1 VQLFTSSW
9 VVPVAR
15 PPVRDGRVAVDGGR
29 IAWVGGPGEPGEPKC
44 TIEDLGPGVILPGLV
59 NAHCHLELSSLQGRI
74 PLPLPFV
81 PWVRELIAA
90 RAQETPNL
98 LRAGVERG
106 VRQLLDAGTAAVGDV
121 SNDLAHLDL
130 LAGSGLRAVV
140 FYELIGWDP
149 ARAETIMDEADARL
163 AALPDDLPGKGVSV
177 RSAAHAPHSVSAA
190 LLGRL
195 LARGGPATLH
205 LAESTAET
213 RFLRAGDD
221 EWSSLLRDRGAGH
234 VAFDPPGVSPVKY
247 LDSLGILRPGLLAVH
262 CVETDAA
269 DRSLLAHRGVFVAVC
284 PRSNRNLEL
293 GPAPV
298 PELLAA
304 GVRLCLGSDSLA
316 SAGTL
321 SVLDDAR
328 ALRLAFPEVP
338 AQALVRMATL
348 GGAEA
353 LGLSE
358 LGSIEPG
365 KAAALAH
372 APTQRAVR
380 DPLEYLL
387 CGEARLRRLSA

>member
-1 VQLFTSSW
+1 VRLFTSSW

-15 PPVRDGRVAVDGGR
+15 PPIRDGRVAVDGGR
-29 IAWVGGPGEPGEPKC
+29 IAWVGGPGGPGEPKG
-44 TIEDLGPGVILPGLV
+44 TLEDLGPGVILPGLV
-59 NAHCHLELSSLQGRI
+59 NAHCHLELSYLQGRI
-74 PLPLPFV
+74 PLPLAFV

-90 RAQETPNL
+90 RAHETPNV

-106 VRQLLDAGTAAVGDV
+106 VQQLLDAGTAAVGDI

-130 LAGSGLRAVV
+130 LADSGLRAVV
-140 FYELIGWDP
+140 FHELIGWDP
-149 ARAETIMDEADARL
+149 ARAEAIMDEADARL
-163 AALPDDLPGKGVSV
+163 AALPNGLAAKCVSV
-177 RSAAHAPHSVSAA
+177 RTAAHAPHSVSAA

-195 LARGGPATLH
+195 LARGGPAAVH
-205 LAESTAET
+205 LAESAGEA

-221 EWSSLLRDRGAGH
+221 EWSSLLRDRGLGH
-234 VAFDPPGVSPVKY
+234 VVFDPPGVTPVQY
-247 LDSLGILRPGLLAVH
+247 LDSLGILRPGLLAAH
-262 CVETDAA
+262 CVQTDAA
-269 DRSLLAHRGVFVAVC
+269 DRTLLARRGVFVAIC

-298 PELLAA
+298 AELLAA

-328 ALRLAFPEVP
+328 ALRLTFPALP
-338 AQALVRMATL
+338 AEALVRMATL

-358 LGSIEPG
+358 LGSIEPR
-365 KAAALAH
+365 KVAALAH
-372 APTQRAVR
+372 ASTQAAVP

-387 CGEARLRRLSA
+387 SGEAQLRRLSA